1 MTDRVIEDSKKEK
14 TGSRTQHEPVFLAI
28 GKLRRPHG
36 VDGEWLMDVLT
47 DFPERIK
54 KGKEVYFGENR
65 LKCLINSVRMANKGM
80 LIRLDMENADDSP
93 QGWGNQLLYVNA
105 EKIPPLPVGHFYHHQ
120 IIGMNVVDENGNVVG
135 VISSILETGANDVY
149 VVVREGKPEVLLP
162 AIASVIL
169 NVDIKSNRIVV
180 KLPEWA

>member
-14 TGSRTQHEPVFLAI
+14 TGSQTQSEPVFLVI

-54 KGKEVYFGENR
+54 KGKEVYVGENR
-65 LKCLINSVRMANKGM
+65 FKCFVNSVRMANKGM
-80 LIRLDMENADDSP
+80 LIRLEMDNAEDST
-93 QGWGNQLLYVNA
+93 QNWGNQLLYVDA
-105 EKIPPLPVGHFYHHQ
+105 VTIPALPADHYYHHQ
-120 IIGMNVVDENGNVVG
+120 ILGMNVVDENENALG

-149 VVVREGKPEVLLP
+149 VVVNEGKPEVLLP

-169 NVDIKSNRIVV
+169 SVDIKSNKIVV
-180 KLPEWA
+180 RVPEWT